1 MRNFARCCAGVL
13 CSGAIWRRIAQRCCG
28 EALTTNQPADS
39 LSFVDLATMK
49 AVAEIKIGGKPAG
62 IALSPDGAKAYVTAP
77 DSKELVEVDARIA
90 DGDEASDLGWRAAW
104 NCGTSHTRPKST
116 LPTGTPI
123 RSSSSIR
130 RRSR

>member
-1 MRNFARCCAGVL
+1 MRNFARCCAAFCVL
-13 CSGAIWRRIAQRCCG
+13 ALSGAGSAARCS

-77 DSKELVEVDARIA
+77 DSKELVEVDAASRTVT
-90 DGDEASDLGWRAAW
+90 EASDLGWRATW
-104 NCGTSHTRPKST
+104 NCGASHTPRSLRCRLVRP
-116 LPTGTPI
+116 
-123 RSSSSIR
+123 
-130 RRSR
+130 